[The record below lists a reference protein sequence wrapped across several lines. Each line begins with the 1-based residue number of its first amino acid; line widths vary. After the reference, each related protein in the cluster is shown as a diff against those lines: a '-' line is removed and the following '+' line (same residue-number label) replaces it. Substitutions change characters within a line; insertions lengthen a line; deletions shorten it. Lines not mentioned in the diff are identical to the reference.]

1 MPLKPRPV
9 QLHSFLCGGLHD
21 RGIVVTGRALRTGHD
36 LHRPGTAMFL
46 MANRTRAIL
55 DDVRFVE
62 GERSFVS
69 FEMAG
74 FAILVDRIK
83 GDALVKPIAQHI
95 LEFVSGQLA
104 AGEGDLVVTAR
115 TSVDQSGVAG
125 GKRSRV
131 KKSLVAPPGKSD
143 NRGETG
149 GNGEKADE
157 ETGRPA
163 EVDPAEITE
172 IALVLPGDLFLCLAR
187 RVHELSVV
195 E

>member
-1 MPLKPRPV
+1 MPLVIKLQDVAIEHRFALKLKLRMPIPESGKDLRETSSGPRQIEDNLLGRMRMPLKPRPV

-131 KKSLVAPPGKSD
+131 KKSLVAPPG
-143 NRGETG
+143 
-149 GNGEKADE
+149 
-157 ETGRPA
+157 
-163 EVDPAEITE
+163 
-172 IALVLPGDLFLCLAR
+172 
-187 RVHELSVV
+187 
-195 E
+195 